1 MMICDA
7 MLSADSE
14 YVIYFLLSAYL
25 ETTQFGGKLPECL
38 TKLPLAGLSDV
49 ERRFQLT
56 IALTMKSTLPAG
68 HSNNRAGKVI
78 EEALQ
83 TFEAALNRLNA
94 LKRTRTP

>member
-1 MMICDA
+1 MICDA